1 MSNENQIVEAVYERD
16 IDLLFIEEFVS
27 DLTFIHQFLLG
38 TNIPVPL
45 SIKSLSA
52 MRSVT
57 DNSGETDI
65 KVEYL
70 SDNGPICLL
79 IENKIDAAFQPYQQ
93 ERYQSR
99 KVGIEGRVFAIL
111 VAPKEYIK
119 GNHGFD
125 FAVDYESLFS
135 YFDELGPRGKHKKE
149 LLVIAIDKLRRG
161 YQAINDEKNLKFQLC
176 YWEVTKEFAHFL
188 KMEKPEVKP
197 KGSTW
202 VKLRHTAFPELNIY
216 HKLNHQRIDIEI
228 PRKLADQYS
237 DLIAKFENTDRLVTE
252 YKSVIYIRTICH
264 MEFNLDEDPI
274 VHKTALRKLCSDV
287 LVNLYDELGN

>member
-1 MSNENQIVEAVYERD
+1 MSNSQQIVEAVYERE

-38 TNIPVPL
+38 TKIPVPL
-45 SIKSLSA
+45 SIESLSA

-111 VAPKEYIK
+111 VAPQEYIK
-119 GNHGFD
+119 GDHGFD
-125 FAVDYESLFS
+125 FALDYESLFS
-135 YFDELGPRGKHKKE
+135 YFDELGPRGSTKK
-149 LLVIAIDKLRRG
+149 R
-161 YQAINDEKNLKFQLC
+161 C
-176 YWEVTKEFAHFL
+176 W
-188 KMEKPEVKP
+188 
-197 KGSTW
+197 
-202 VKLRHTAFPELNIY
+202 
-216 HKLNHQRIDIEI
+216 
-228 PRKLADQYS
+228 
-237 DLIAKFENTDRLVTE
+237 
-252 YKSVIYIRTICH
+252 
-264 MEFNLDEDPI
+264 
-274 VHKTALRKLCSDV
+274 
-287 LVNLYDELGN
+287 